1 MHLYLGKI
9 NLKRRLIIINGENIT
24 SILFTT
30 MTIFDFVESFS
41 SYLIFDLTGNNRYIK
56 YRKKENNVL

>member
-24 SILFTT
+24 ILFTT

-41 SYLIFDLTGNNRYIK
+41 SYLIFDLTYGNNRY
-56 YRKKENNVL
+56 